1 MPQVRNSGEDDD
13 ECSEW
18 RRAKYIVYRTHPY
31 FLKFDLKEDQVSD
44 NDVTFVAQVG
54 LLPKI
59 TKAKQI
65 LITG

>member
-1 MPQVRNSGEDDD
+1 MAVLEDGKSEQEDDD

-18 RRAKYIVYRTHPY
+18 RRAKDTVFRTHPY
-31 FLKFDLKEDQVSD
+31 FLKFDLNEDQVSD

-59 TKAKQI
+59 SSRY
-65 LITG
+65 

>member
-18 RRAKYIVYRTHPY
+18 RRAKDIVYRTHPN
-31 FLKFDLKEDQVSD
+31 FLKFDLNEDQVSD

-54 LLPKI
+54 LLPK
-59 TKAKQI
+59 QI
-65 LITG
+65 QMIMLS